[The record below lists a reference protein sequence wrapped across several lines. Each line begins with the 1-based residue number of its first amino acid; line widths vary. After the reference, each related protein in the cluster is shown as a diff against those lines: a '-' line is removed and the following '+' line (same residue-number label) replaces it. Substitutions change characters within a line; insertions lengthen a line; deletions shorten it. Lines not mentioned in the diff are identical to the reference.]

1 MTLKSK
7 LALLLLTSIS
17 YFSTNA
23 QESALKVSH
32 RINSD
37 KSVDFDY
44 EKTDPG
50 TYTVL
55 MKFNELS
62 NSSVNRDLQITA
74 KYYSGRLTS
83 LRPDN
88 KDLGIGFSYS
98 TSFIR
103 GKLKP
108 KYDPNFLY
116 LLPYKKN
123 AKVKALESY
132 YVNSVYFGNT
142 EPEDWKAYR
151 LFSAQQDTV
160 TAIRKGIVVD
170 IKDLYDTDESGG
182 ISYTSKT
189 NDLIIEHT
197 DGTLAVYRGF
207 KKGSIALKVGQTV
220 LPGTTLGINTRSNG
234 NKLFGIN
241 IMVYYLKSA
250 DFESAKNKN
259 LSNAKSLYG
268 FITPHF
274 NTAENADA
282 ILVLNQEYTSSGNVE
297 VFKKELSKKEMI
309 AELK

>member
-1 MTLKSK
+1 MSFKSK

-23 QESALKVSH
+23 QESTLKVSH
-32 RINSD
+32 RVNSD
-37 KSVDFDY
+37 KSIDFDY

-62 NSSVNRDLQITA
+62 NSSTNRDLQITA

-98 TSFIR
+98 TTYIR
-103 GKLKP
+103 GKLNP
-108 KYDPNFLY
+108 KYNPNFLY

-123 AKVKALESY
+123 TKVKASESY
-132 YVNSVYFGNT
+132 YVNSVYFGST

-151 LFSAQQDTV
+151 FFSVNQDTV
-160 TAIRKGIVVD
+160 TAIRKGIVVEL
-170 IKDLYDTDESGG
+170 KDLYDTDESGG
-182 ISYTSKT
+182 ITYTSKT

-207 KKGSIALKVGQTV
+207 KKGSISLKIGQTV
-220 LPGTTLGINTRSNG
+220 LPGAPLGINTRSNG
-234 NKLFGIN
+234 NKLYGIS

-259 LSNAKSLYG
+259 LSNTKSLYG

-274 NTAENADA
+274 STTENADV
-282 ILVLNQEYTSSGNVE
+282 ILVPNQEYTSSGNYE
-297 VFKKELSKKEMI
+297 VFKKELSKKEMS